1 MKKIEAI
8 VQPFKL
14 DAVKNALVSIGVEGM
29 TITEVKGFG
38 KQRGQTQIY
47 RGAAFQTE
55 FIAKVKIEI
64 VAEDHQV
71 DNVIE
76 KIIEA
81 AQTGN
86 IGDGRIFVVPLEQA
100 IRIRTREGSFQAL
113 S

>member
-8 VQPFKL
+8 IQPFKL
-14 DAVKNALVSIGVEGM
+14 DAVKNALVSIGIGGM
-29 TITEVKGFG
+29 TVTEVKGFG

-47 RGAAFQTE
+47 RGATFQTE
-55 FIAKVKIEI
+55 FLTKTRIEI
-64 VAEDHQV
+64 IVEDNQV

-76 KIIEA
+76 QIIAA

-86 IGDGRIFVVPLEQA
+86 IGDGRIFVSSVDQA